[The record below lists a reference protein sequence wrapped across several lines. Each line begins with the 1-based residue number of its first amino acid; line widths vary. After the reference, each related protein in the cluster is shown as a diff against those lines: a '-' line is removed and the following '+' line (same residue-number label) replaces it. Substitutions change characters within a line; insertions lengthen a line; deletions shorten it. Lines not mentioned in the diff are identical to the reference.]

1 MIRCRSVFSRVFSDM
16 VQRAFIHEAFRA
28 WSSISRIETLAALVP
43 VVAQM
48 ITGLRWAANART
60 SPIRPEFMATAVV
73 SDR

>member
-1 MIRCRSVFSRVFSDM
+1 MIRCRPIFLRVFSDM
-16 VQRAFIHEAFRA
+16 VQRSFIHEDFTA
-28 WSSISRIETLAALVP
+28 WSLISCVETLTALVP